1 MTPRSRSTC
10 RHLGLGLLAAALT
23 ACQPPPPATSPPAS
37 PPAQAPASATAPGP
51 SGGEAPAATASPGS
65 SAAAAPLGQP
75 GAAPVP
81 APSNAS
87 AGPPPLTSAQAS
99 ATGVTIPLARD
110 GGLTLVDPGSGF
122 RVEVAARIADARLIL
137 LDAQES
143 LVPAS
148 GTTEVGSSTRFTLV
162 PSAALRPGA
171 SYTLR
176 LDGVAGREFHDDSGR
191 GYRPLSLPLR
201 ATGQPAAPSR
211 TKKRGKHQAAPKPQ

>member
-10 RHLGLGLLAAALT
+10 RLLGLWLLAAALT
-23 ACQPPPPATSPPAS
+23 ACQAPPPAPSPPAS
-37 PPAQAPASATAPGP
+37 PPAPAGAPTPDPSGGQAPAGTA
-51 SGGEAPAATASPGS
+51 APGS
-65 SAAAAPLGQP
+65 SAAAAAPGQP

-81 APSNAS
+81 VPGNTS
-87 AGPPPLTSAQAS
+87 AGSPPLTAAEAS
-99 ATGVTIPLARD
+99 AAGVTIPLARD

-122 RVEVAARIADARLIL
+122 RVEVAARLADARLIL
-137 LDAQES
+137 LDSQES

-201 ATGQPAAPSR
+201 ATGQPPAPSR
-211 TKKRGKHQAAPKPQ
+211 TKKRGKRPAPAVPKPQ